1 MARLRATP
9 QTRTTL
15 MPRDSLVSS
24 ERYTLGV
31 DVAKYKLDCSET
43 PGRSHWHLLNK
54 PNPIAEL
61 VTQLRARLAAG
72 EDVLVVVE
80 ASGGCERLLCEALW
94 AAGIPIHLAN
104 PKRVRDYAKAIGRL
118 AKTDKVDAAVLAS
131 FGQNQ
136 RPNLRPTAKPDARLE
151 EIGALASHRRR
162 LVEEAVAR
170 KNALKTAMPQR
181 LRLLMEQELERLGSD
196 AKEILAGVKEIIASH
211 QDIAT
216 RYKILKSF
224 CGIGEIAGAELIA
237 YLPELGKL
245 DRRQIAAIAGLAP
258 IADDS
263 GRRNGK
269 RFIKGGRPE
278 VRRALYMP
286 AVTALTSDPGMRAFH
301 QQLIA
306 RGKPQKLAIT
316 AVMRKLL
323 IHINAACRQQLKDA
337 EKKEKQPD

>member
-1 MARLRATP
+1 
-9 QTRTTL
+9 

-24 ERYTLGV
+24 GRYTLGV

-43 PGRSHWHLLNK
+43 PGRAHWHLLNR
-54 PNPIAEL
+54 PEPIAKL
-61 VTQLRARLAAG
+61 VAELRARQVAG
-72 EDVLVVVE
+72 DDVLVVVE

-94 AAGIPIHLAN
+94 AVGIPVHLAN

-131 FGQNQ
+131 FGQSQ
-136 RPNLRPTAKPDARLE
+136 RRNLRPTAMPDARLE
-151 EIGALASHRRR
+151 EIAAVLSHRRR

-170 KNALKTAMPQR
+170 KNALKTAVPNR
-181 LRLLMEQELERLGSD
+181 LRLLMEQELERLAQD
-196 AKEILAGVKEIIASH
+196 AKEILAGVQEIIASH
-211 QDIAT
+211 QDIDA
-216 RYKILKSF
+216 RYKALQRF
-224 CGIGEIAGAELIA
+224 CGIGPISAAELIA
-237 YLPELGKL
+237 YLPELGKF

-263 GRRNGK
+263 GRRCGK
-269 RFIKGGRPE
+269 RFIRGGRPE

-286 AVTALTSDPGMRAFH
+286 AVTAITVDPNLRTFH

-323 IHINAACRQQLKDA
+323 IHINAACR
-337 EKKEKQPD
+337 EQPENVKPATVQSD